1 MLVRGMENAGLCWS
15 HLHGSTAPC
24 SQTAVPMGCCS
35 SRRVCFPTKCFNLS
49 RDRGKAGGVWCA
61 HGLPPCFTSWPRE
74 EESDS
79 FVLCVNLCVTVLV
92 RKRDCRNGFRSNR
105 AAVPAIVPYWGNP
118 VVIWQLFVCRIWG
131 AGISMPPMT
140 PQVKAGGRRVAKAR
154 SANPMGRAS
163 GCRAHLLPVPWG
175 AWHCWSH
182 AGSMLLLAA
191 RLPWG
196 RCSFGTAVQGRPSA
210 HILQHHPRSAQHD
223 CSPSGSVTSHY
234 FHRLPLAVVPASV
247 IWGVLD
253 LSGRGRRVQ

>member
-1 MLVRGMENAGLCWS
+1 MFSEHFTTGLLLLGELLSLLSCTVSGHPVRQQRWSACIPDALCLTMLSGSGDAGKRHGKCWS
-15 HLHGSTAPC
+15 VLEPSPWFHSPV
-24 SQTAVPMGCCS
+24 TAVPMGCCS

-131 AGISMPPMT
+131 AGINMPPMT
-140 PQVKAGGRRVAKAR
+140 P
-154 SANPMGRAS
+154 S
-163 GCRAHLLPVPWG
+163 GESWRPTCG
-175 AWHCWSH
+175 K
-182 AGSMLLLAA
+182 
-191 RLPWG
+191 
-196 RCSFGTAVQGRPSA
+196 GTQ
-210 HILQHHPRSAQHD
+210 
-223 CSPSGSVTSHY
+223 C
-234 FHRLPLAVVPASV
+234 
-247 IWGVLD
+247 
-253 LSGRGRRVQ
+253 